1 MSSSSSSSSSAA
13 AAAAAAA
20 SPAECVQVV
29 VRLRPSNA
37 EERRLAAASAAG
49 PPPTCVRIDGAHG
62 EVVIDNADMSN
73 TKVPRV
79 KKFTFDRAFDAAAS
93 QQRLFD
99 TSVAPVVE
107 EALRGYSCCIFAY
120 GQTGTGKTY
129 TMEGP
134 RGADGAFDAESE
146 HAGII
151 PRTVKRVFAALDA
164 RGDGFEYVVKMSF
177 LEIYNERLD
186 DLLSPDPCERRK
198 RARAHAHTRVDTRT
212 KHARA
217 AHARTHCARTAGTP

>member
-1 MSSSSSSSSSAA
+1 MASASSSASSSS
-13 AAAAAAA
+13 A

-29 VRLRPSNA
+29 VRLRPANA
-37 EERRLAAASAAG
+37 EERRLAAGSAGA
-49 PPPTCVRIDGAHG
+49 PPSCVRIDGAHG

-79 KKFTFDRAFDAAAS
+79 KKFTFDKAYDDKTSQRGLFDA
-93 QQRLFD
+93 
-99 TSVAPVVE
+99 SVAPVVE

-120 GQTGTGKTY
+120 GQTGTGKTF

-134 RGADGAFDAESE
+134 RGADGSFDAENE

-151 PRTVKRVFAALDA
+151 PRTVKRVFQSLDA
-164 RGDGFEYVVKMSF
+164 RGEGFEYVVRMSF

-186 DLLSPDPCERRK
+186 DLLSPEPCECRRS
-198 RARAHAHTRVDTRT
+198 
-212 KHARA
+212 
-217 AHARTHCARTAGTP
+217 